1 MNILKF
7 EDYKTVNDFIIANEG
22 GRDEEEYKTIV
33 YKSGNKFGAI
43 TTREVFGEEVL
54 DISEL
59 LTSLYDTPET
69 IKELFSLGDLYLLG
83 VNIPDEQYIRD
94 VEKTLKD
101 GYVVLDDFD
110 FIAQVPP
117 RPYKYND
124 IHKVIEI
131 LRDKF
136 CADNMTLSEV
146 ILNRLLGKTVTPQI
160 HTSQDLKELYKGEMY
175 LFDNKSKCWYIERRS
190 FDQNGRSILKG
201 FKKAK
206 KANHYI
212 GEIESKV
219 LECTMFELCD
229 SDLWI
234 MLPTEGEEQ
243 ENIDTIRKDYKYS
256 DESLFIALNAYMYFN
271 KHVKGRYNQNAH
283 TQHIQKVT
291 PRMIVMQVNKE
302 ALGDRFI
309 FRNYRMGYSTEHQGN
324 NTYTIFKV
332 WDNPNRRGNPIVA
345 SIDPMDIIYKFYRQN
360 TRAVDLI
367 RAYCCQN

>member
-160 HTSQDLKELYKGEMY
+160 HTSQDLKELYKGE
-175 LFDNKSKCWYIERRS
+175 
-190 FDQNGRSILKG
+190 IL
-201 FKKAK
+201 
-206 KANHYI
+206 
-212 GEIESKV
+212 
-219 LECTMFELCD
+219 
-229 SDLWI
+229 W
-234 MLPTEGEEQ
+234 
-243 ENIDTIRKDYKYS
+243 
-256 DESLFIALNAYMYFN
+256 
-271 KHVKGRYNQNAH
+271 
-283 TQHIQKVT
+283 
-291 PRMIVMQVNKE
+291 
-302 ALGDRFI
+302 
-309 FRNYRMGYSTEHQGN
+309 
-324 NTYTIFKV
+324 
-332 WDNPNRRGNPIVA
+332 A
-345 SIDPMDIIYKFYRQN
+345 S
-360 TRAVDLI
+360 
-367 RAYCCQN
+367 